1 MDKKQIKR
9 GAIVAASAATVL
21 GLVLA
26 APSFASTKHHV
37 GKASSSSS
45 NSSTPA
51 PLTPA
56 PNFGQGDGDGP
67 HGKGGRGHGH
77 DGFGPGAEV
86 SQTVTVNVP
95 DDGKT
100 YEVVVTDTTVRPAP
114 ANAPAN
120 APADA
125 PARPAHT
132 VVVAV
137 TGTGSQTVTVPG
149 LRPGTYKVAL
159 VAVSSTQTLT
169 VAKPVASTP
178 NPSVTPL
185 PTN

>member
-9 GAIVAASAATVL
+9 GAVVTASAATVL

-45 NSSTPA
+45 TTTPVA
-51 PLTPA
+51 TPT
-56 PNFGQGDGDGP
+56 FGMGDGDHK
-67 HGKGGRGHGH
+67 HGKGGKGRG
-77 DGFGPGAEV
+77 GFDRIAPAA
-86 SQTVTVNVP
+86 QTVTVNVP

-100 YEVVVTDTTVRPAP
+100 YEVVVTDTTVRPLPKDAP
-114 ANAPAN
+114 LG
-120 APADA
+120 A

-132 VVVAV
+132 EVVAV

-149 LRPGTYKVAL
+149 LHPGTYKVEL
-159 VAVSSTQTLT
+159 VAIDSTQTLT
-169 VAKPVASTP
+169 VDAPAVAPTP
-178 NPSVTPL
+178 GVTPP

>member
-9 GAIVAASAATVL
+9 GAVVVASAATVL

-26 APSFASTKHHV
+26 SPSFAASKGHV
-37 GKASSSSS
+37 AKASSSSS
-45 NSSTPA
+45 STPSASTA
-51 PLTPA
+51 PT
-56 PNFGQGDGDGP
+56 FGKGDGDGD

-86 SQTVTVNVP
+86 SQSVTVNVP

-100 YEVVVTDTTVRPAP
+100 YEVVVTDTTVRR
-114 ANAPAN
+114 

-125 PARPAHT
+125 PAGAPVRLART

-137 TGTGSQTVTVPG
+137 TGTGSQTVTVPD
-149 LRPGTYKVAL
+149 LHPGTYKVDL

-169 VAKPVASTP
+169 VAKPVSSTP